1 MALVY
6 SPFLPTIVYRKA
18 KECDFI
24 VVTTL
29 GNQKK
34 KPVLI
39 CNNEKAQRLARK
51 IKGRERFSETN
62 FAFDMHL
69 PELIGEIKELIK
81 KTGKE
86 IFIKNFPGKGL

>member
-6 SPFLPTIVYRKA
+6 SPFLPTRVYRKA
-18 KECDFI
+18 RECDFI
-24 VVTTL
+24 VVTS

-39 CNNEKAQRLARK
+39 CNNKKAQRLARSLT
-51 IKGRERFSETN
+51 GRERFSETN

-69 PELIGEIKELIK
+69 PELIGKIKELIK

-86 IFIKNFPGKGL
+86 IFIKNFPGEGF